1 MRSKKRDPLAAMGVH
16 DLWKVLARSER
27 KTSLDQLSGH
37 VLAVDLSGWVC
48 QASTYS
54 KLAIS

>member
-1 MRSKKRDPLAAMGVH
+1 MGVH

-48 QASTYS
+48 QATTYS
-54 KLAIS
+54 KLGSGGYSQLTKASFV